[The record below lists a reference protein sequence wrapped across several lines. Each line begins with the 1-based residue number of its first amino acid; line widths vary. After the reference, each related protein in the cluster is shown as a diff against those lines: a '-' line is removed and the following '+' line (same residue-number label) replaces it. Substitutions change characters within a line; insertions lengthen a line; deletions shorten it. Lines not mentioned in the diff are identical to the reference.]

1 MPLASQGEK
10 NNSYLDRGA
19 ERQDMPV
26 ANEIRFTLNGK
37 TVSLTSEQV
46 RTVASKL
53 TPQRVQA
60 HGVEIDGR
68 IFPVKQI
75 FEAATGYDRSDF
87 ISTTARRH
95 LKNLGFGVF
104 RRSAN

>member
-1 MPLASQGEK
+1 MAT
-10 NNSYLDRGA
+10 
-19 ERQDMPV
+19 
-26 ANEIRFTLNGK
+26 EIRFTLNGRP
-37 TVSLTSEQV
+37 VSLTSDQV
-46 RTVASKL
+46 KAVASKL

-75 FEAATGYDRSDF
+75 FEAVTGYDRADF

-104 RRSAN
+104 RRSTS